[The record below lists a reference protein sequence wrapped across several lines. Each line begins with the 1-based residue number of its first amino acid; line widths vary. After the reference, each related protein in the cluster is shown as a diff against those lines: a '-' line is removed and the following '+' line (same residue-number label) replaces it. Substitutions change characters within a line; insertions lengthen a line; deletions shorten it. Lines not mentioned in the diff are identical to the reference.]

1 MNISYIQSVSD
12 AKSMFAAIETRFGES
27 LDSIFN
33 RLQKIVRIR
42 ANSWKMIWEAMDL
55 MWLLS
60 LLSVECYNCHKL
72 GHFAREC
79 RAPRSKEGQ
88 FRNHDNTRKHE
99 NNEDTS
105 KAMLDIDGV
114 GFDWSDMEEEQ
125 VQTNM
130 ALMAFSDSEV
140 YTDKT
145 CSKTCLKNYETLK
158 KQYDDLLA
166 KLHQT
171 EFKAT
176 TYKRGLDTVK
186 AQLVTYR
193 KNGVLFGEEV
203 VKQYD
208 DLLAKLHQ
216 TEFKATTYKRG
227 LDTVKAQLV
236 TYRKNEVLFGEEVDV
251 LKRDV

>member
-12 AKSMFAAIETRFGES
+12 AKSMFAAIETRFGG
-27 LDSIFN
+27 
-33 RLQKIVRIR
+33 IR

-79 RAPRSKEGQ
+79 RAPRSKECQ
-88 FRNHDNTRKHE
+88 FRNHDNTRKHG

-130 ALMAFSDSEV
+130 ALMAFSDSKGFYNEDDCHGKYYVTTVRFDGMWASCAKRWKFSTVRLMLKLFEV
-140 YTDKT
+140 FYAATDI
-145 CSKTCLKNYETLK
+145 
-158 KQYDDLLA
+158 
-166 KLHQT
+166 
-171 EFKAT
+171 
-176 TYKRGLDTVK
+176 R
-186 AQLVTYR
+186 
-193 KNGVLFGEEV
+193 EEV
-203 VKQYD
+203 
-208 DLLAKLHQ
+208 L
-216 TEFKATTYKRG
+216 
-227 LDTVKAQLV
+227 TVCIV
-236 TYRKNEVLFGEEVDV
+236 R
-251 LKRDV
+251 